1 MAALVG
7 RTARRGPRIGH
18 AIFPSDGE
26 ACFGKQ
32 SAARA
37 CDHDAH
43 VLRRGNGQTGIAIV
57 TSNVI
62 PLPAGP
68 HWRVLIAHRRHEVRD
83 VLRTLIEG
91 ETVAVVDAD
100 DAESALA
107 ALDRARFD
115 LLILELDLP
124 LKDGV
129 SVMQIHRMLLA
140 HERIP
145 VEAPAVILTLAAEV
159 RGVTTLTDHLR
170 TLGVAGFI
178 DDAPR
183 ADAAALVEEIL
194 RARAADRVA
203 GKPAAA

>member
-1 MAALVG
+1 M
-7 RTARRGPRIGH
+7 RRGT
-18 AIFPSDGE
+18 
-26 ACFGKQ
+26 GK
-32 SAARA
+32 
-37 CDHDAH
+37 
-43 VLRRGNGQTGIAIV
+43 VVAIV
-57 TSNVI
+57 PSNVI

-68 HWRVLIAHRRHEVRD
+68 HSRVLIAHRRHDVRN

-91 ETVAVVDAD
+91 ESVAVVDVS
-100 DAESALA
+100 DAEAALA
-107 ALDRARFD
+107 ELERARFD
-115 LLILELDLP
+115 LLVLELDLP

-145 VEAPAVILTLAAEV
+145 VEAPAVILTLAPEV
-159 RGVTTLTDHLR
+159 RGVMTLTDHLR
-170 TLGVAGFI
+170 SLGVAGFI

-194 RARAADRVA
+194 RARVAERVS